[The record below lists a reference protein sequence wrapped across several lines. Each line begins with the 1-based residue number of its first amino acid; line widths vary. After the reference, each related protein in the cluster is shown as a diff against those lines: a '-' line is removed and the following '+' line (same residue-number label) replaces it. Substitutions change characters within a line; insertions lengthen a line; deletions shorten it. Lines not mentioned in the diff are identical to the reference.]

1 MQRKIGYLILVFI
14 AVGAVSCKNEKAKKV
29 TSDDIYRSYCVSKNA
44 SYFNV
49 PPGIVS
55 IFLDES
61 KKGNKE
67 LKDLLVDVKD
77 LSFLIVNRNSGESR
91 ECKIYRELNKR
102 LDSLD
107 FSDVAQINN
116 SKGIIRVKV
125 DKQAKHFNE
134 LVVLVSN
141 SDALY
146 CISFK
151 GKIHSKKVLNLVK
164 PENVGAVANLDRFKQ

>member
-1 MQRKIGYLILVFI
+1 MQRKIGYFIVVFI
-14 AVGAVSCKNEKAKKV
+14 AFGAVSCKNEKAKKV
-29 TSDDIYRSYCVSKNA
+29 TSADIYNSYTVSKNV

-55 IFLDES
+55 LFLDES

-67 LKDLLVDVKD
+67 LKDLLLDVKE
-77 LSFLIVNRNSGESR
+77 LSFLIVNRTSKKNH
-91 ECKIYRELNKR
+91 ECEIFNDLNEK
-102 LDSLD
+102 LDRINYY
-107 FSDVAQINN
+107 DVAQINN
-116 SKGIIRVKV
+116 SKGIIKVKV

>member
-1 MQRKIGYLILVFI
+1 MQRRIGYFIVVFV
-14 AVGAVSCKNEKAKKV
+14 AFGAVSCKTEKAKRV
-29 TSDDIYRSYCVSKNA
+29 TSADIYESYTVNKNI
-44 SYFNV
+44 SFFNV

-55 IFLDES
+55 LFLDES

-67 LKDLLVDVKD
+67 LKDLLLDVKE
-77 LSFLIVNRNSGESR
+77 LSFLIVNRNCDENH
-91 ECKIYRELNKR
+91 ECKIYRELNER
-102 LDSLD
+102 LDSIH
-107 FSDVAQINN
+107 FTDVAQINN
-116 SKGIIRVKV
+116 SKGIIKVKV
-125 DKQAKHFNE
+125 DKHAKHFNE
-134 LVVLVSN
+134 LVVLVST

>member
-1 MQRKIGYLILVFI
+1 MQRKIGYLILAFI
-14 AVGAVSCKNEKAKKV
+14 AVGAVSCKDEKANKV
-29 TSDDIYRSYCVSKNA
+29 TSDDIYKSYCTSTNA
-44 SYFNV
+44 SFFNV

-55 IFLDES
+55 LFLDES

-67 LKDLLVDVKD
+67 LKDLLVDVKE
-77 LSFLIVNRNSGESR
+77 LSFLIVNRNCKKNH
-91 ECKIYRELNKR
+91 ECKIFNELSEK
-102 LDSLD
+102 LDSINYY
-107 FSDVAQINN
+107 DVAQINN
-116 SKGIIRVKV
+116 SKGIIKVKV

-151 GKIHSKKVLNLVK
+151 GRIHSKKVLNLVK

>member
-1 MQRKIGYLILVFI
+1 MQRKIVYIIVVFI

-29 TSDDIYRSYCVSKNA
+29 SSVDIYQSYSVNKNA

-55 IFLDES
+55 LFLDES

-67 LKDLLVDVKD
+67 LKDLLLDVKE
-77 LSFLIVNRNSGESR
+77 LSFLIVNRNCKKNH
-91 ECKIYRELNKR
+91 ECRIFNELSKR
-102 LDSLD
+102 LDSINYY
-107 FSDVAQINN
+107 DVAQINN
-116 SKGIIRVKV
+116 SKGIIKVKV

-151 GKIHSKKVLNLVK
+151 GKIYSKKVLNLVK